1 MPGSP
6 HRRDDEGIFAGLLLI
21 EALDEA
27 ALRGA
32 WRQAAQLAS
41 DIGAIGEPEI
51 YQGMFA
57 LDARIAD
64 FE

>member
-1 MPGSP
+1 MRLDRAAEIAPDVFGSVG
-6 HRRDDEGIFAGLLLI
+6 D
-21 EALDEA
+21 
-27 ALRGA
+27 
-32 WRQAAQLAS
+32 
-41 DIGAIGEPEI
+41 PEI

>member
-1 MPGSP
+1 MAP
-6 HRRDDEGIFAGLLLI
+6 DIFGGVG
-21 EALDEA
+21 D
-27 ALRGA
+27 
-32 WRQAAQLAS
+32 
-41 DIGAIGEPEI
+41 PEI